1 MFFSGS
7 QKLNINA
14 GGRIAIPTKYRDEIL
29 SDEHE
34 GQMYLTSH
42 LFEKCL
48 VLYPKAKFDDVA
60 QQIRDIEDTAQAA
73 VFNKIIIGQAVETE
87 MDGQGRIMIP
97 PVLRN
102 IAGIEKEVAL
112 VGQSDSFQLW
122 DARSWDDDFYDAREQ
137 AKEMRQRGEVRL
149 KL

>member
-29 SDEHE
+29 SDEHK
-34 GQMYLTSH
+34 GQMFITAHHSDP
-42 LFEKCL
+42 CL

-60 QQIRDIEDTAQAA
+60 EQIRNIEDTAESE
-73 VFNKIIIGQAVETE
+73 VFKKIIINPAVETE

-97 PVLRN
+97 PQLREV
-102 IAGIEKEVAL
+102 AEIEKEVAL
-112 VGQSDSFQLW
+112 VGHDESFRIWAADKW
-122 DARSWDDDFYDAREQ
+122 DQDFYDAKEQ
-137 AKEMRQRGEVRL
+137 AKELQRSGKVRL